1 MKKFNIAFQ
10 DFVLFPLDHTTFC
23 FVFVYYQKNTRK
35 NGNRNR
41 KTLISSKRCTNCE
54 KKMLYQRYYLFYSQ
68 SIDF

>member
-1 MKKFNIAFQ
+1 MKKFNILFQ

-41 KTLISSKRCTNCE
+41 KTLILSKRCTNCE
-54 KKMLYQRYYLFYSQ
+54 KKNVISKILFILFIEY
-68 SIDF
+68 

>member
-1 MKKFNIAFQ
+1 MKKFNIVFQ

-41 KTLISSKRCTNCE
+41 KTLILSKRCTNCE
-54 KKMLYQRYYLFYSQ
+54 KKNVISKILFILFIEY
-68 SIDF
+68 

>member
-1 MKKFNIAFQ
+1 MKKFNIVFQ

-54 KKMLYQRYYLFYSQ
+54 KKNVISKILFILFIVY
-68 SIDF
+68 

>member
-1 MKKFNIAFQ
+1 MKKFNIVFQ

-41 KTLISSKRCTNCE
+41 KTLILSKRCTNCE
-54 KKMLYQRYYLFYSQ
+54 KKNVISKILFILFIVY
-68 SIDF
+68 